1 MNWCP
6 SQSYLGSSMEVGIA
20 QKGSKMYSLGWAL
33 QESDSLVFTKM
44 PYITTYFFFFFM
56 LFEPFCGRSWM
67 GTWRRCPV
75 VAGVIESE
83 VDQHNTGQMAS
94 AMSGVAPPWSSPG
107 TQSPIRRVKQGWV
120 LVRNMVFWEDFASE
134 FCLAPH
140 YCDMFVFYK
149 PACMF
154 FIKWCLPF
162 L

>member
-6 SQSYLGSSMEVGIA
+6 SQVYIGSSMEVGIA
-20 QKGSKMYSLGWAL
+20 QKGNKTYSLRWTL
-33 QESDSLVFTKM
+33 QELDSLVFTKM
-44 PYITTYFFFFFM
+44 YHIMTFFFFFM

-67 GTWRRCPV
+67 RTWWRCPV

-83 VDQHNTGQMAS
+83 VDQHDTGQMAGET
-94 AMSGVAPPWSSPG
+94 SGVVPPWSSPG
-107 TQSPIRRVKQGWV
+107 TQSPIQSIRQGWV

-140 YCDMFVFYK
+140 YCDM
-149 PACMF
+149 
-154 FIKWCLPF
+154 LPVCF